1 MKATTK
7 QLADDMSAALTS
19 SVLGEA
25 SSKKMTNAI
34 DKTAK
39 KLAKKITKTK
49 KNQSK

>member
-7 QLADDMSAALTS
+7 QLASDMSAALTS

-25 SSKKMTNAI
+25 SSKKMTKAI

-39 KLAKKITKTK
+39 KLSKKVVKIK